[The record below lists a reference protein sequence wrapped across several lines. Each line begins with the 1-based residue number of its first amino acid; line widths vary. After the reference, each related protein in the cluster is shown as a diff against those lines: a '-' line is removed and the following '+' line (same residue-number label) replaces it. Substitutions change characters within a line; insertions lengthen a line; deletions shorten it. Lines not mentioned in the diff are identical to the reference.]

1 MGMKWT
7 PRPYVEAVMLDDTQI
22 SSSATRM
29 GVSIPEMEIKRGR
42 SGQGYGDNISALITE
57 VLQKICMEPSGLK
70 R

>member
-1 MGMKWT
+1 MKWS

-29 GVSIPEMEIKRGR
+29 EVSIPEMEIKRGR
-42 SGQGYGDNISALITE
+42 SGWGYGDNISAIMTE
-57 VLQKICMEPSGLK
+57 VLQKICVEPSGLK

>member
-1 MGMKWT
+1 
-7 PRPYVEAVMLDDTQI
+7 MLDDTQI

-42 SGQGYGDNISALITE
+42 SGQGYGDNISAIMTE